1 MYINAGELDTRLEVL
16 QLAEKGPRQ
25 WEWTA
30 ARRPWGKVTLDTK
43 RRNLFS
49 TSGLGARGATILLR
63 RQPLTLHH
71 ALRWGEQH
79 LLITAI
85 VPQGRGYLEV
95 SAALVELTQC
105 EDRYTGSKFPAV
117 VTEKYHQHDQL
128 EPQAVNVAQ
137 HVLVTPKAIEL
148 TPGRLVEVGGVS
160 WPIQTAQLLDP
171 YKNEYVIER
180 TVDL

>member
-16 QLAEKGPRQ
+16 QLTEKAPRQ

-30 ARRPWGKVTLDTK
+30 VRRPWGKVALDTK
-43 RRNLFS
+43 QRNLFS
-49 TSGLGARGATILLR
+49 ASGLGARGAAILLR
-63 RQPLTLHH
+63 WQPLTLHH
-71 ALRWGEQH
+71 ALKWGEQH

-105 EDRYTGSKFPAV
+105 EDRYTGTSFPAV
-117 VTEKYHQHDQL
+117 VTEKYHRHDQL
-128 EPQAVNVAQ
+128 EPQAVNVVQ
-137 HVLVTPKAIEL
+137 HVLVTPKAVEL
-148 TPGRLVEVGGVS
+148 IPGRLVEVGGAS